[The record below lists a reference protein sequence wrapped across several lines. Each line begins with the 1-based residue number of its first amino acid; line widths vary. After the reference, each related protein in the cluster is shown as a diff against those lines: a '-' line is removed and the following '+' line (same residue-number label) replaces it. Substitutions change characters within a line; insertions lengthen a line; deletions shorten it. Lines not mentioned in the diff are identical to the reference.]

1 MEHTNKLPKESKLN
15 NPDSLFKKAKKEF
28 IRIRK
33 ITLRKL
39 SQCKQ
44 TGACIAISSV
54 ALGEGKFISFVEDIY
69 QSGPEEIVVLKWY
82 DKNNLVSL
90 THVFVEEILSITL
103 VDKRVKLNDTRF
115 A

>member
-1 MEHTNKLPKESKLN
+1 MEYTDQTPDTSVLNK
-15 NPDSLFKKAKKEF
+15 PDSLFKKAKKEF
-28 IRIRK
+28 SRLRK
-33 ITLRKL
+33 MTLRKL

-44 TGACIAISSV
+44 SGSCIAVSSS

-69 QSGPEEIVVLKWY
+69 QNGPEEIVVLKWY

-90 THVFVEEILSITL
+90 THVFVEEILSVTL
-103 VDKRVKLNDTRF
+103 VDKRAKLNNTRF